1 MKKMKNLYYLVVA
14 LLAISFTSC
23 QDEDHGVEVNNF
35 EGNVAYFTSGTE
47 GEYFVTPN
55 ADPYMI
61 QIGATNKSDSDRTYT
76 ILISPEST
84 ATVAVDFSTANT
96 VTIPAGEYFGEIA
109 VEGLFA
115 GTTASGSELILSIQ
129 GDSSDLAMVNNS
141 FSLGIFQKC
150 VSDLGGNYSVTTT
163 YGYHDFLPDYNPNTM
178 DMEIVVLDQDEGLYE
193 INDFSGGLYSVGP
206 YADAYSSAGPDSFI
220 VQFTENCGNI
230 SWTGQSDPY
239 GACVPLS
246 GGVNSVDFASGEVTI
261 SWFCE
266 RWGESG
272 VSVYTRI

>member
-1 MKKMKNLYYLVVA
+1 MKKMKKLYYLVVVI
-14 LLAISFTSC
+14 LAISFTSC
-23 QDEDHGVEVNNF
+23 EDEDHGVDVNNF
-35 EGNVAYFTSGTE
+35 KGNVAYFTSGTE

-61 QIGATNKSDSDRTYT
+61 QIGATSKSDSDRTYT

-178 DMEIVVLDQDEGLYE
+178 EMEIVVLDQEAGLYE

-206 YADAYSSAGPDSFI
+206 YSTAYGTGPGSFI

-230 SWTGQSDPY
+230 NWTGQSDPY

-246 GGVNSVDFASGEVTI
+246 GGVNSVDFASGEVTL

-266 RWGESG
+266 GYGENG